1 MNTIIYCRISSN
13 DQSLEAQEH
22 ECIKYC
28 QEKNLH
34 IIDIIHE
41 IASSYKN
48 KQSKLKQ
55 LINENNNINIVIY
68 SIDRF
73 SRDPVVADQLLNKM
87 EQNKITL
94 LSVKEQLDLNTPIGK
109 HQFRTHVSYSRLESE
124 MISQRVKTNIKYK
137 RDHDMFIGQAPYG
150 YQVVENK
157 KVPNPI
163 EQHVIKFIINNYN
176 KQLTSVEFTA
186 RLYKLL
192 DLHQK
197 PSDSYVSI
205 VFDDHNGEQ
214 IAENIKVMITP
225 EMLGDILNEYEI
237 LKRNKFWNTN
247 KIRNVFT
254 VSFNNVKRIRIN

>member
-1 MNTIIYCRISSN
+1 MNTIIYVRISSLN
-13 DQSLEAQEH
+13 QSLESQEH
-22 ECIKYC
+22 ECLKYC

-55 LINENNNINIVIY
+55 LINDNNNINIVIY

-73 SRDPVVADQLLNKM
+73 SRDLTTANQLLSKM
-87 EQNKITL
+87 EQNNITL
-94 LSVKEQLDLNTPIGK
+94 LSVKEQLDLKTPVGRHNFIIGIS
-109 HQFRTHVSYSRLESE
+109 QAQLESE
-124 MISQRVKTNIKYK
+124 MISQRVKTNIRYK

-150 YQVVENK
+150 YQVVDNK
-157 KVPNPI
+157 KVPHPI

-205 VFDDHNGEQ
+205 AFDDHDGKQ

-247 KIRNVFT
+247 KIRNIFT
-254 VSFNNVKRIRIN
+254 GSFNNVKRIRIN